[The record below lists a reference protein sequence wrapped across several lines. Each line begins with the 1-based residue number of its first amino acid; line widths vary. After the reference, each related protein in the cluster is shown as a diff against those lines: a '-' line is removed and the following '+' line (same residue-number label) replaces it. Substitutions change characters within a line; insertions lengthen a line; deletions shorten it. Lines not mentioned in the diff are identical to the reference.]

1 MNITKQ
7 DCIDGREAVRRD
19 GEIMKLTK
27 WKSGSPW
34 PVMTGDGS
42 RRADGHFFHE
52 DENPEDMLCW
62 REDLVHKMP
71 GFTVE
76 DAQQARD
83 GNYGGLL
90 YGFLWA
96 ASPQRLVYWD
106 RVYGA
111 LDRGKPRPNEARD
124 ILLASIAVA
133 KREAGPKPAET
144 PEPVKQPLVQIVV
157 SVPLDRVAEMYEIAA
172 GLCEEGEK

>member
-1 MNITKQ
+1 MNITEQ

-52 DENPEDMLCW
+52 DETRKTCSAGAKTSCM
-62 REDLVHKMP
+62 KMP

-76 DAQQARD
+76 DAQKALD

-90 YGFLWA
+90 DGFEWA

-106 RVYGA
+106 RV
-111 LDRGKPRPNEARD
+111 
-124 ILLASIAVA
+124 V
-133 KREAGPKPAET
+133 
-144 PEPVKQPLVQIVV
+144 
-157 SVPLDRVAEMYEIAA
+157 
-172 GLCEEGEK
+172 